1 MVLNRTYR
9 LGLAFCL
16 AMFIHFMVLAM
27 EAAKKPSVIPD
38 FHIPRSVNVFLGQPP
53 QPQNISAR
61 QQTIEPL
68 AEQIAAEPVLE
79 ETATE
84 KTSQVQEQA
93 ATEKNQ
99 TPVLPINETPDPIV
113 GEVETLNDQQ
123 PLSDKKTADVVPGSK
138 TEVDAQLSNVSKNA
152 VDTGQQHVGAV
163 RMARPK
169 YRENSPPIYPKRAR
183 KRGYEGTVVLRVL
196 VNRQGRV
203 DDLLIDVSSN
213 HAMLDRA
220 AVNSVRK
227 WFFEPGRRG
236 NEEMDMWVKVPVTFR
251 LQE

>member
-16 AMFIHFMVLAM
+16 AMFIHFMLLAL

-68 AEQIAAEPVLE
+68 EEKVAAEPVLE
-79 ETATE
+79 EP
-84 KTSQVQEQA
+84 
-93 ATEKNQ
+93 ATEKNTSVKESVAIEKAK
-99 TPVLPINETPDPIV
+99 TPVLPMNETSDPIV
-113 GEVETLNDQQ
+113 REVKTLND
-123 PLSDKKTADVVPGSK
+123 KKPFSERSTADVVPGPK
-138 TEVDAQLSNVSKNA
+138 TEIDAQLSNVRKDE

-169 YRENSPPIYPKRAR
+169 YRENSPPVYPKRAR

-236 NEEMDMWVKVPVTFR
+236 KVKMDMWVKVPVIFK
-251 LQE
+251 LDE